1 MSMPCDRP
9 SGRVLVGSAR
19 AHRCARAARQTDRL
33 GELGAEVIAHRLRT
47 LGHPLRLQLMR
58 ALDSREA
65 TVDELAAELDAS
77 QGAVAAHLRLLS
89 GCGVLCRTNQGGA
102 ARYALADWPSLW
114 LVEQL
119 ARRLAIQASDRD
131 RDRDRDPARR
141 CSR

>member
-1 MSMPCDRP
+1 MSMSCDRP
-9 SGRVLVGSAR
+9 SGRLLVGSAR
-19 AHRCARAARQTDRL
+19 VHRCARAARQTDRL

-47 LGHPLRLQLMR
+47 LGHPLRLRLMR
-58 ALDSREA
+58 VLDSRDA
-65 TVDELAAELDAS
+65 TVDELAAELGAS
-77 QGAVAAHLRLLS
+77 PGAVAAHLRLLS
-89 GCGVLCRTNQGGA
+89 SCGVVCRTDERGA

-131 RDRDRDPARR
+131 PEHDPARR